1 MRYKYHLILCA
12 SLTVLLLSCVGGCDQ
27 SPAIAEP
34 APLPQ
39 SSYTQRQYPPS
50 TDPMPTKTISS
61 PPPERTPM
69 SETTSNSPVTPSTA
83 ENTPEPE
90 VNSTFPAQNAEPSPT
105 PTLPLAPP
113 TPVSTTIVTP
123 EPEPTPSPTPSP
135 ESFTTPE
142 PSPAVTTAPVPTM
155 PTPMVEITPDPT
167 PLVEAIDTSAL
178 EEYGRN
184 YAETTYGYD
193 GNPNTGFDSGAGYF
207 PPSALQ
213 INTMED
219 GFQYV
224 REVVDAQY
232 LDDTSMGHPITAT
245 INGALVQRK
254 INIYLMPTEDPNT
267 FLLYCFYGG
276 KNV

>member
-1 MRYKYHLILCA
+1 MKHKHRLTLCA
-12 SLTVLLLSCVGGCDQ
+12 SLAFLLLSCVGGCSQ
-27 SPAIAEP
+27 SPSITEPTPIPQTSYDPQHDPLPSDLNPTGTIPSP
-34 APLPQ
+34 APETTL
-39 SSYTQRQYPPS
+39 
-50 TDPMPTKTISS
+50 
-61 PPPERTPM
+61 M
-69 SETTSNSPVTPSTA
+69 SETTSNSPVTPSPA
-83 ENTPEPE
+83 ENIPEPE
-90 VNSTFPAQNAEPSPT
+90 VNPTFPAQNAELSPT
-105 PTLPLAPP
+105 PTLTLAPP

-135 ESFTTPE
+135 EGSITPE
-142 PSPAVTTAPVPTM
+142 PSPSVTTAPVPTT
-155 PTPMVEITPDPT
+155 PTPMVESTPDPT

-193 GNPNTGFDSGAGYF
+193 GNSNTGFDSGAGYF

-213 INTMED
+213 INTMEE

-245 INGALVQRK
+245 IDGALVQRK